1 MMSQHGRWVRGQG
14 FATLAPLSRGW
25 AGRPRVAVPATATT
39 CPRGRRK
46 ATAGQARYAGAMTLP
61 REPGLQTWQV
71 LLGGI
76 CGLII
81 TIGLARFAFTP
92 LLPQMYAQAG
102 LGVAEG
108 GLLAAINYAGYMSGA
123 LLAAW
128 IESPTW
134 RHRLYSWGMPVALAI
149 TALMGLSTSFGTW
162 AVSRYLGGLCGATGM
177 LLGSGLVQGWL
188 IRQGRRPELGLF
200 FIGLGLGI
208 VVSALGAMGMTGL
221 RLDWAAQWQGFALLG
236 LAFLIPAWR
245 WRPPAPPPAAR
256 ARAGVAPSRRWMAL
270 MVVAYFCA
278 GWGFVINATFT
289 VAIVEKQPLLAGQ
302 GPWAWLLVGLA
313 ATPAVF
319 VWDRIA
325 RRTGDVGALLIAFG
339 VQIVGVLLP
348 AVADGLAAALLG
360 ALLYGATFIGIVSLT
375 LALVGRRS
383 PGNPGKAMARLT
395 LSYGVAQISAPA
407 LTGHMVE
414 ASGSFHAALW
424 LTAGVLALG
433 MVALAAVRREPG

>member
-1 MMSQHGRWVRGQG
+1 MS
-14 FATLAPLSRGW
+14 
-25 AGRPRVAVPATATT
+25 RPASPPAAL
-39 CPRGRRK
+39 R
-46 ATAGQARYAGAMTLP
+46 A
-61 REPGLQTWQV
+61 WQV

-76 CGLII
+76 CGLVL
-81 TIGLARFAFTP
+81 TIGLARFAYTP
-92 LLPQMYAQAG
+92 LLPQMLAQAG
-102 LGVAEG
+102 LGVADG

-134 RHRLYSWGMPVALAI
+134 RHRLYSWGLPLALVI
-149 TALMGLSTSFGTW
+149 TALMGWSSSFAAW
-162 AVSRYLGGLCGATGM
+162 ALSRYLGGLCGAAGM

-188 IRQGRRPELGLF
+188 MRSGRRPELGLY

-208 VVSALGAMGMTGL
+208 VVSALGAMGMT
-221 RLDWAAQWQGFALLG
+221 RLELGWSAQWQGFALIGML
-236 LAFLIPAWR
+236 FLVPAWL
-245 WRPPAPPPAAR
+245 WRPPVPAPGSRGAAG
-256 ARAGVAPSRRWMAL
+256 AAPGPRWMAT
-270 MVVAYFCA
+270 MVAAYFCA

-325 RRTGDVGALLIAFG
+325 RRAGDVGALLIAFG
-339 VQIVGVLLP
+339 LQIVGVLLP
-348 AVADGLAAALLG
+348 VLAVGLLPALVG

-383 PGNPGKAMARLT
+383 PANPGKAMARLT
-395 LSYGVAQISAPA
+395 LSYGLAQVSAPA
-407 LTGHMVE
+407 LTGRMVE
-414 ASGSFHAALW
+414 ARGSFDAALW
-424 LTAGVLALG
+424 LTAAVLALG
-433 MVALAAVRREPG
+433 AVCLLTISREQP